1 MNEIYAIKK
10 DTPHVRAIKV
20 NDRIAKYPCEGM
32 PQIYHKE
39 FDLHEFIG
47 EEIAGIRGVN
57 SVHYFPVLF
66 EDIDTVLSMNID
78 FFRFGDIAQNS
89 ARGVPPRAAQ
99 KMRKEVGVSPP
110 LYDLYF

>member
-20 NDRIAKYPCEGM
+20 SDRIAKYPCEGM

-66 EDIDTVLSMNID
+66 EDMDTVLSMKNDSYGSIEKAHHVVQWVEMPD
-78 FFRFGDIAQNS
+78 VLSKCPKACSSF
-89 ARGVPPRAAQ
+89 
-99 KMRKEVGVSPP
+99 
-110 LYDLYF
+110 L

>member
-20 NDRIAKYPCEGM
+20 SDRIAKYPCEGM

-47 EEIAGIRGVN
+47 EEIVELEGLIVFIIFQF
-57 SVHYFPVLF
+57 YLKIWILF
-66 EDIDTVLSMNID
+66 
-78 FFRFGDIAQNS
+78 
-89 ARGVPPRAAQ
+89 
-99 KMRKEVGVSPP
+99 
-110 LYDLYF
+110 

>member
-10 DTPHVRAIKV
+10 DTPHVRANKI
-20 NDRIAKYPCEGM
+20 NERIARYPGM

-57 SVHYFPVLF
+57 SVHYFPILF
-66 EDIDTVLSMNID
+66 EDIDTLLDLDQNYQDGIYLID
-78 FFRFGDIAQNS
+78 INWSLVSELANQNN
-89 ARGVPPRAAQ
+89 
-99 KMRKEVGVSPP
+99 RKVVI
-110 LYDLYF
+110 